1 MKSYFDNVI
10 EFDASTRTAEDAAK
24 QLKCDIGQIA
34 KSIIFRGAST
44 NTPYLFITSGR
55 HRVDEAKAA
64 ELTGEPIAKADASF
78 CKEKTGYVIGGI
90 PPYHH
95 REQIQTYIDH
105 TLFSYDSIWAAAGTP
120 TTVFQ
125 TTAEDLKEKAHA
137 KIAEIA

>member
-1 MKSYFDNVI
+1 MQSYFDNVI

-55 HRVDEAKAA
+55 HRVDETKASV
-64 ELTGEPIAKADASF
+64 LIGEPISKADASF

-95 REQIQTYIDH
+95 REPIQTYIDK
-105 TLFSYDSIWAAAGTP
+105 TLFSYDTVWAAAGTP

-125 TTAEDLKEKAHA
+125 TTPDDLMEKAHA
-137 KIAEIA
+137 KVTDIA